1 MENSVLILGAAAL
14 QVPIIKYVKIKGYNV
29 IVVSIPGHY
38 PGFDLADKCV
48 YCDIRDVEGILASVE
63 DDDIKA
69 VLTDETDMAVPTV
82 AELAKRLGVA
92 GNDPAVARAYSNKFQ
107 MRQECQK
114 AGVSVPRFFHASTIE
129 EVRLQGSN
137 ISYPAIM
144 KPEDN
149 QGSRG
154 IYVVNS
160 IDELL
165 PHFEEAV
172 NFSKTGNLI
181 IEEFFK
187 GKEYVVEGFVCNG
200 EYLNFGIGQRK
211 YFDIKGI
218 VIPSQTIFPSN
229 LQQDSIE
236 MLMDAERKLH
246 SHLKPSF
253 GMIHSEYLVNEETHE
268 YILVETALRGGGV
281 YISSH
286 LVPLYS
292 GINNYDMLFGCAL
305 GNSVSLP
312 EMEKTR
318 HNAASAY
325 ICFTLPE
332 GEIVS
337 VEGVDAVRNLDSVKV
352 CDMEDLKNGAYVKKM
367 TNKTQ
372 RLGPIIVAASDRTA
386 IEDEI
391 YKIQNLLKIEVRATD
406 GSLHNIIWE

>member
-14 QVPIIKYVKIKGYNV
+14 QVPIIKYVKSKGYNV
-29 IVVSIPGHY
+29 IVVSIPGRY

-48 YCDIRDVEGILASVE
+48 YCDIRDVEGILVSVK
-63 DDDIKA
+63 DDEIKA

-82 AELAKRLGVA
+82 AELANRLGVA
-92 GNDPAVARAYSNKFQ
+92 GNDPEVARAYSNKFQ
-107 MRQECQK
+107 MRQECLK
-114 AGVSVPRFFHASTIE
+114 AGVSVPRFFHASTLD
-129 EVRLQGSN
+129 EVRSQGDQ

-160 IDELL
+160 IEDII

-172 NFSKTGNLI
+172 NFSKTRNVI

-211 YFDIKGI
+211 YFDIEGT

-229 LQQDSIE
+229 LQPESIE
-236 MLMDAERKLH
+236 MLMEAERKLH

-253 GMIHSEYLVNEETHE
+253 GMIHSEYLVNEDTHE

-292 GINNYDMLFGCAL
+292 GLDNYDMLFNCAL
-305 GNSVSLP
+305 GKSLSLSDC
-312 EMEKTR
+312 EKHR
-318 HNAASAY
+318 HNASSAY
-325 ICFTLPE
+325 VCFSLPE

-337 VEGVDAVRNLDSVKV
+337 VEGVDEILNLSSVVQCDTDSLVV
-352 CDMEDLKNGAYVKKM
+352 GSHVERMI
-367 TNKTQ
+367 NKTQ
-372 RLGPIIVAASDRTA
+372 RLGPILLTGKDRNS
-386 IEDEI
+386 IEKEI
-391 YKIQNLLKIEVRATD
+391 FKLKNTLRVVVRCID
-406 GSLHNIIWE
+406 GSLGGIIWD